1 MQTCLLVPQL
11 LENIKQ
17 NRVKGVSYLF
27 VFLNTAQDMF
37 ELSFVIVKDQP
48 IQYVLVNCIQLL
60 ADFALTFQIIYYKCL
75 KKPGSNDELNEV
87 VEPESASNTEQQ
99 DKAKD
104 TFFSANKIDQ

>member
-1 MQTCLLVPQL
+1 MQTCLLLPQL

-27 VFLNTAQDMF
+27 VFLNAAQDMF

-48 IQYVLVNCIQLL
+48 LQYILVNCIQLL

-75 KKPGSNDELNEV
+75 RKTRCNDELNEV
-87 VEPESASNTEQQ
+87 VEPGSAANDEQQ
-99 DKAKD
+99 EKGKESL
-104 TFFSANKIDQ
+104 FSGNKIDQ